1 MEALGLKKP
10 LIVVVNEA
18 LMDDHQWELAEAL
31 ADQVKLLSLLG
42 SYNENSVYIFL
53 HCAKD

>member
-18 LMDDHQWELAEAL
+18 LMDDHQWELAQAL
-31 ADQVKLLSLLG
+31 ADQVSLSSLLVFNY
-42 SYNENSVYIFL
+42 SENPVQ
-53 HCAKD
+53 